1 MSEKKSLF
9 RFDSVDAALTRVQ
22 LVVIGIGLVVLGLV
36 LPGIGAFSRPF
47 LGVSLPG
54 NHVESGVPDVDVT
67 EVFARFEAGV
77 GLRLASLLPGLVV
90 VAVGL
95 CVVWCVYGLVAD
107 FAAPF
112 VERSLTRLR
121 LLGWVLLFG
130 PLVYM
135 VVDGFVTAALMR
147 AAFDDD
153 GLFYLESGV
162 AMVFVGIG
170 LVVTLIAEAY
180 ARGVKL
186 EGDVEGL
193 I

>member
-1 MSEKKSLF
+1 M
-9 RFDSVDAALTRVQ
+9 
-22 LVVIGIGLVVLGLV
+22 
-36 LPGIGAFSRPF
+36 
-47 LGVSLPG
+47 
-54 NHVESGVPDVDVT
+54 
-67 EVFARFEAGV
+67 
-77 GLRLASLLPGLVV
+77 
-90 VAVGL
+90 
-95 CVVWCVYGLVAD
+95 
-107 FAAPF
+107 
-112 VERSLTRLR
+112 
-121 LLGWVLLFG
+121 LLFG

-135 VVDGFVTAALMR
+135 VVEGFVTAALMH

>member
-1 MSEKKSLF
+1 MSGKKSLF

-36 LPGIGAFSRPF
+36 LPAIGAFSRPF
-47 LGVSLPG
+47 LGVSLPA
-54 NHVESGVPDVDVT
+54 NHMESGPHVDVT
-67 EVFARFEAGV
+67 EVFARFEAGA

-130 PLVYM
+130 PLVY
-135 VVDGFVTAALMR
+135 VVVEGFVTAALMR

-153 GLFYLESGV
+153 GLFYLGSGV

-170 LVVTLIAEAY
+170 LVVTLIAEVY